1 MREIM
6 RQETIQT
13 VADKGNAVGGS
24 VRFEYTKPSLLC
36 RIRNFFAKLFATLG
50 VLVLLC
56 VIVPSFIHR
65 TSLSVPVFQKPTEKL
80 TPTPFPKEKVDKEV
94 YNSMIAAYDKA
105 ETYASDKLDQW
116 IVDVMYKADADFLP
130 WYFNYINMKTREI
143 KGLGYDIVHWFNN
156 MAPSSAEI
164 LLQDL
169 DQALNS
175 RLLQAQITQLTF
187 ENILSETV
195 RVYNKSLTDSLAKIQ
210 VKYSVPEPEWKDYL
224 SDLSHVVQDSGTS
237 MTPVPI
243 KVVIATTG
251 VATLIIGNT
260 GIKCITA
267 IGKGVG
273 KLFAKTTG
281 KTVAKAGGKAA
292 SKMLGKTLGKF
303 AGSIITVAILVWDIV
318 DYKMTE
324 ARDKPILR
332 QNIQDYLVNVKL
344 DLLYDEEF
352 GICSELN
359 SIQEKLA
366 QKL

>member
-1 MREIM
+1 MRAIM
-6 RQETIQT
+6 RQETMQT

-24 VRFEYTKPSLLC
+24 LRREHAKPTLLC
-36 RIRNFFAKLFATLG
+36 RIRNFFAKFFTTLG

-56 VIVPSFIHR
+56 VIVPSFISR
-65 TSLSVPVFQKPTEKL
+65 IPLSTLVIQRPTEKL
-80 TPTPFPKEKVDKEV
+80 TPTPFSKEKVDEEV
-94 YNSMIAAYDKA
+94 YNSMVAAYNKA
-105 ETYASDKLDQW
+105 EAYASDKLDQW
-116 IVDVMYKADADFLP
+116 IADVMYKADADFLP

-156 MAPSSAEI
+156 MVPSSTEV

-175 RLLQAQITQLTF
+175 RLLQPQVTQLTF
-187 ENILSETV
+187 ENILSDTV
-195 RVYNKSLTDSLAKIQ
+195 RVYNKSLTDSLEKIQ

-243 KVVIATTG
+243 KIVVATTG

-273 KLFAKTTG
+273 KLFAKTTA
-281 KTVAKAGGKAA
+281 KTVAKAGGKA
-292 SKMLGKTLGKF
+292 LGNTLGKF
-303 AGSIITVAILVWDIV
+303 AGPIITVAVLVWDIV

-324 ARDKPILR
+324 AKDKPILR
-332 QNIQDYLVNVKL
+332 QNIQDYLVNVKF